1 MKTLI
6 IVFLLFFT
14 TYFDACKNSE
24 EEMMRQLLKEKPH
37 AVINTKN
44 LFVGKGNEIRYYIV
58 NPKDKRKVEAIEERA
73 MIYGQEEQRRVIRVD
88 SIQKAN
94 LIIRL

>member
-6 IVFLLFFT
+6 TIFLFFLVSH
-14 TYFDACKNSE
+14 FDACKESE
-24 EEMMRQLLKEKPH
+24 EQAMRELLKEKPH

-44 LFVGKGNEIRYYIV
+44 LFAGKGNEIRYYIV

>member
-6 IVFLLFFT
+6 TIFLFFLVSH
-14 TYFDACKNSE
+14 FDACKNSE
-24 EEMMRQLLKEKPH
+24 EQEMRQLLMEKPH
-37 AVINTKN
+37 AIINTKN

-58 NPKDKRKVEAIEERA
+58 NPRDKTKVEAIEERA
-73 MIYGQEEQRRVIRVD
+73 IVYAQEEQRKVIRVD
-88 SIQKAN
+88 SIHKAN